1 MDSFRVLVPQD
12 NQVVSFYFLVKIRK
26 ARDKPHL
33 PMPNLKVKLE
43 GFTILKTI
51 NIVDIVLGKLQSEL
65 LVKGIYTTNNPKYIG
80 GALVRQTLKWCRIL
94 VSKSLIGIVTP
105 PLQ

>member
-1 MDSFRVLVPQD
+1 MDSIGVPIPQD
-12 NQVVSFYFLVKIRK
+12 DQIVSFSFLVEIRK
-26 ARDKPHL
+26 ARNKPHL
-33 PMPNLKVKLE
+33 LLLDLKVKPR